1 VPSRFHRA
9 RQRRVE
15 RAASESS
22 SERLNLVP
30 LVDILTSIV
39 FYALLTVATA
49 GGASLLSF
57 DVSRAPDAAQ
67 VESAG
72 ADSASPAPIT
82 VTVYN
87 DRTVI
92 QRGAGDAGLLL
103 LAQPAG
109 LDRAALE
116 RLEATLAALHRGAD
130 ALPAGTAAVVIPADD
145 VSYERVV
152 GVLERLRR
160 ADFRDVSLGMVAR
173 KG

>member
-1 VPSRFHRA
+1 MPSRFHRA

-49 GGASLLSF
+49 GGASLVAF
-57 DVSRAPDAAQ
+57 DVSRAPDAARLG
-67 VESAG
+67 SAG

-103 LAQPAG
+103 AQPAG

-116 RLEATLAALHRGAD
+116 RLEATLSALHRGAD

-173 KG
+173 RG